1 MGFLVGDQ
9 IDNKTEAHVAA
20 SVRVAALGVVAG
32 GVGFGLGWLLWGLSK
47 LG

>member
-20 SVRVAALGVVAG
+20 SVRIAALGLAAG
-32 GVGFGLGWLLWGLSK
+32 ALGVGLGFVMWGWAHL
-47 LG
+47 